1 MAELPEA
8 QRRLTV
14 STQRAGGEIRLAVA
28 DRGPGIAA
36 DELAHLFEPFW
47 STKGS
52 GMGLGLTI
60 CEGIIKAHNGRIWV
74 EPNLPRGA
82 AFLVSMPREA
92 VDTLPRTE
100 ANLPEAPAPSPAA
113 PS

>member
-52 GMGLGLTI
+52 GMGLGLAI
-60 CEGIIKAHNGRIWV
+60 CRSIAAAHGGRIEAESGPDGGAV
-74 EPNLPRGA
+74 FRAILPAQQQLAR
-82 AFLVSMPREA
+82 VP
-92 VDTLPRTE
+92 
-100 ANLPEAPAPSPAA
+100 
-113 PS
+113 